1 MKVAMMVGDT
11 VAVEAGDIL
20 VEVEVEVED
29 AIIVERKGIL
39 RETVLMLVTSE
50 RICRWFQSM
59 ITRLWCFSVILLWV
73 VAFPRFSDCFFIP
86 PPPLFFKDA
95 NQHRRWNRIASCSI
109 HWVFFYIYIYLVML
123 VIVCVR

>member
-73 VAFPRFSDCFFIP
+73 VAFPRFSDCFFISP
-86 PPPLFFKDA
+86 PPPIF
-95 NQHRRWNRIASCSI
+95 
-109 HWVFFYIYIYLVML
+109 
-123 VIVCVR
+123 

>member
-11 VAVEAGDIL
+11 VAVEAGDTL
-20 VEVEVEVED
+20 VEVEVEVEVED

-86 PPPLFFKDA
+86 PPPYFLRMQISIEDGTELLPVLF
-95 NQHRRWNRIASCSI
+95 IGC
-109 HWVFFYIYIYLVML
+109 FYIYIFTW
-123 VIVCVR
+123 

>member
-39 RETVLMLVTSE
+39 RETVLILITSE
-50 RICRWFQSM
+50 RM
-59 ITRLWCFSVILLWV
+59 WV
-73 VAFPRFSDCFFIP
+73 VSVNDDTSAVVVNNSFVDCCI
-86 PPPLFFKDA
+86 FKV
-95 NQHRRWNRIASCSI
+95 W
-109 HWVFFYIYIYLVML
+109 
-123 VIVCVR
+123 

>member
-1 MKVAMMVGDT
+1 MVGVT

-20 VEVEVEVED
+20 AEVEVEVEVEVED

-73 VAFPRFSDCFFIP
+73 VAFPRFSDCFFF
-86 PPPLFFKDA
+86 PPLFFKDA
-95 NQHRRWNRIASCSI
+95 NRHRRWNRIASCSI
-109 HWVFFYIYIYLVML
+109 HWVFFYIYIYLLGNVGNCL
-123 VIVCVR
+123 RKI